1 MNLDK
6 IVADYQRKCELKDAE
21 PLRGAATK
29 NTVRVLEQLYHGL
42 QGQEIQRRRRR
53 PAIGLR
59 SVVVLR
65 FCADTPEQILD
76 DPRGSLKEFRFARG
90 NARLLSCKPHV
101 DVCIDDGQ
109 GRQLT
114 LRRTTSKRKGEL
126 PITWKVVASSGWVK
140 SSGRKAGSRSRG
152 HGPGWGDP
160 RS

>member
-1 MNLDK
+1 MNLDE

-65 FCADTPEQILD
+65 FCADTPEQ
-76 DPRGSLKEFRFARG
+76 FVFYA
-90 NARLLSCKPHV
+90 
-101 DVCIDDGQ
+101 
-109 GRQLT
+109 
-114 LRRTTSKRKGEL
+114 
-126 PITWKVVASSGWVK
+126 
-140 SSGRKAGSRSRG
+140 
-152 HGPGWGDP
+152 
-160 RS
+160 